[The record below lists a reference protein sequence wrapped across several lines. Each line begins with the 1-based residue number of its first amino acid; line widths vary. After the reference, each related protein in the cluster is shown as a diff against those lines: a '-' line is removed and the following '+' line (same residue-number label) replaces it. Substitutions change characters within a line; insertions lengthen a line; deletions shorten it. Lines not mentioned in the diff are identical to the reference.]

1 MKKQLRR
8 TLSII
13 VSMVLAVS
21 AFSSGFGA
29 SAAIYSDNP
38 LDEWI
43 EMADALKAEGK
54 AYTVGASA
62 FDEAYDNLL
71 YLKSM
76 GATDSETI
84 NSAIDALKTAW
95 NGLAVS
101 EVTEA
106 APNGGVENDTGF
118 AGFGK
123 KYISKTDIKR
133 FEISYNLGKPGADYW
148 KDVNR
153 IYVYAYAYNNS
164 DEISESIGETS
175 LPKGTNKPNINYV
188 RLVLDNKSL
197 NWPGIK
203 PLTNG
208 SEVFLSANT
217 VNKFEF
223 TNESIVSKFTAEGN
237 LIFKQPSD
245 CSENINAYI
254 GSLFIERLEYETAP
268 VSYELF
274 NWVRRAEKLLANG
287 KTYTDGLDSFKSAVS
302 AAKAETDAAKAAE
315 HIEAIK
321 AAWRALKYENAE
333 IIAYPKAQSS
343 TDITNETDGLESGW
357 LAVKS
362 KGKIIET
369 RFDTISGAAGKIAA
383 SDKVYFSI
391 RGYQI
396 ADTSKRPELNWTTI
410 NLNSSS
416 LYYGAGPSV
425 ETYLK
430 KFEFDKDTLSSKLNG
445 AELSTILLK
454 QGGYNA
460 ESVWIVSPIYAVT
473 YGTEQLP
480 PDRLLIWAERA
491 EELLSDSSKTFTAGL
506 DSFEA
511 IIAEI
516 YAADDTADADA
527 LIARL
532 KNAWNNLEYDETFEI
547 AYPQREGG
555 TLNEEFVPADG
566 EKELF
571 GDRYVQITGDN
582 KLQVG
587 FLSSNDEYCT
597 KEWLS
602 GVKEIYFYAR
612 GYKADS
618 PDTALTKNWS
628 GLTIFDDTKNEY
640 LFSGPNFTASLKKFV
655 AKQYPNS
662 SGTRVEMTMAEKM
675 NELGFDSFTR
685 IVMAQGDKETGSV
698 WEVGSMF
705 AVKSSKAHIA
715 DYGDVNDDG
724 NTDILDLVRAKKYFA
739 GADVAISEYALDIN
753 DDNYLKAEDL
763 ASVRKLLLNGTVYSD
778 NQVSDGSIF

>member
-54 AYTVGASA
+54 AFTVGASA

-175 LPKGTNKPNINYV
+175 LPKGTNKPCINYV
-188 RLVLDNKSL
+188 RLVLANESL

-302 AAKAETDAAKAAE
+302 AAKAETDAAKVAD

-362 KGKIIET
+362 NGKIIET
-369 RFDTISGAAGKIAA
+369 RFETISGAAGKIAA
-383 SDKVYFSI
+383 ADKVYFLI
-391 RGYQI
+391 RGYQV
-396 ADTSKRPELNWTTI
+396 ADTSKPPESNWTTI

-416 LYYGAGPSV
+416 LYYGAGPNV
-425 ETYLK
+425 DTYLK

-445 AELSTILLK
+445 AELSTVLLK

-506 DSFEA
+506 DSFKA
-511 IIAEI
+511 MIAEI

-532 KNAWNNLEYDETFEI
+532 KSAWNNLEYTQDIKLGVPNVQNGIIDSTFEPSDSEKALLGENYI
-547 AYPQREGG
+547 KVSNTGGLAVRFDDGDAGHPREW
-555 TLNEEFVPADG
+555 FDDV
-566 EKELF
+566 
-571 GDRYVQITGDN
+571 
-582 KLQVG
+582 
-587 FLSSNDEYCT
+587 S
-597 KEWLS
+597 
-602 GVKEIYFYAR
+602 EIYFYIR
-612 GYKADS
+612 GYQ
-618 PDTALTKNWS
+618 TANETQAPNMNWNVFNLNS
-628 GLTIFDDTKNEY
+628 GNTSI
-640 LFSGPNFTASLKKFV
+640 
-655 AKQYPNS
+655 
-662 SGTRVEMTMAEKM
+662 
-675 NELGFDSFTR
+675 
-685 IVMAQGDKETGSV
+685 TGSV
-698 WEVGSMF
+698 IVNTTLSKRTVSVDNLKTAMDTSGTTTYKNLLMKQGVGSANSTWIVGTLY
-705 AVKSSKAHIA
+705 AVKNHKAHIA

-763 ASVRKLLLNGTVYSD
+763 ASVRRLLLNGTVYSD

>member
-54 AYTVGASA
+54 AFTVGASA

-84 NSAIDALKTAW
+84 NSAIDAIKTAW

-101 EVTEA
+101 EVTET

-118 AGFGK
+118 AEFGK

-164 DEISESIGETS
+164 DEISESIGVTS

-362 KGKIIET
+362 NGKIIET
-369 RFDTISGAAGKIAA
+369 RFETISGAAGKIAA
-383 SDKVYFSI
+383 ADKVYFLI
-391 RGYQI
+391 RGYQV
-396 ADTSKRPELNWTTI
+396 ADTSKPPESNWTTI

-416 LYYGAGPSV
+416 LYYGAGPNV
-425 ETYLK
+425 DTYLK
-430 KFEFDKDTLSSKLNG
+430 KFEFDNDTLSSKLNG
-445 AELSTILLK
+445 AELSTVLLK

-506 DSFEA
+506 DSFKA
-511 IIAEI
+511 MIAEI

-532 KNAWNNLEYDETFEI
+532 KSAWNNLEYTQDIKLGVPNVQNGIIDSTFEPSDSEKALLGENYI
-547 AYPQREGG
+547 KVSNTGGLAVRFDDGDAGHPREW
-555 TLNEEFVPADG
+555 FDDV
-566 EKELF
+566 
-571 GDRYVQITGDN
+571 
-582 KLQVG
+582 
-587 FLSSNDEYCT
+587 S
-597 KEWLS
+597 
-602 GVKEIYFYAR
+602 EIYFYIR
-612 GYKADS
+612 GYQ
-618 PDTALTKNWS
+618 TANETQAPNMNWNVFNLNS
-628 GLTIFDDTKNEY
+628 GNTSI
-640 LFSGPNFTASLKKFV
+640 
-655 AKQYPNS
+655 
-662 SGTRVEMTMAEKM
+662 
-675 NELGFDSFTR
+675 
-685 IVMAQGDKETGSV
+685 TGSV
-698 WEVGSMF
+698 IVNTTLSKRTVSVDNLKTAMDTSGTTTYKNLLMKQGVGSANSTWIVGTLY
-705 AVKSSKAHIA
+705 AVKNHKAHIA

-763 ASVRKLLLNGTVYSD
+763 ASVRRLLLNGTVYSD
-778 NQVSDGSIF
+778 NQVSDGSIFG

>member
-118 AGFGK
+118 AEFGK

-133 FEISYNLGKPGADYW
+133 FEINYNLGKPGADYW
-148 KDVNR
+148 KDVNK

-175 LPKGTNKPNINYV
+175 LPKGTNKPSINYV
-188 RLVLDNKSL
+188 RLVLADNDK
-197 NWPGIK
+197 WPGIK
-203 PLTNG
+203 PLTNE
-208 SEVFLSANT
+208 SEVFLSANA

-223 TNESIVSKFTAEGN
+223 TNENIVSKFNAQGN

-245 CSENINAYI
+245 CSKNINAYI

-287 KTYTDGLDSFKSAVS
+287 KTYTDGLDNFKSAVS
-302 AAKAETDAAKAAE
+302 AAKAETDAAKASE

-333 IIAYPKAQSS
+333 IIAYPKAQNS
-343 TDITNETDGLESGW
+343 TDITNETADIESGW

-362 KGKIIET
+362 NGKIIET
-369 RFDTISGAAGKIAA
+369 RFETISGAAGKIAA
-383 SDKVYFSI
+383 ADKVYFSI

-445 AELSTILLK
+445 AELSTLLLK

-460 ESVWIVSPIYAVT
+460 ESVWIISPIYAVT

-491 EELLSDSSKTFTAGL
+491 EELLSDSSKTFTSGL
-506 DSFEA
+506 NSFEE

-532 KNAWNNLEYDETFEI
+532 KNAWNNLEYTQDIKLGVPNVQNGIIDSTFEPSDSEKALLGENYI
-547 AYPQREGG
+547 KVSNTGGLAVRFDDGDAGHPREW
-555 TLNEEFVPADG
+555 FDDV
-566 EKELF
+566 
-571 GDRYVQITGDN
+571 
-582 KLQVG
+582 
-587 FLSSNDEYCT
+587 S
-597 KEWLS
+597 
-602 GVKEIYFYAR
+602 EIYFYIR
-612 GYKADS
+612 GYQ
-618 PDTALTKNWS
+618 TANETQAPNMNWNVFNLNS
-628 GLTIFDDTKNEY
+628 GNTSI
-640 LFSGPNFTASLKKFV
+640 
-655 AKQYPNS
+655 
-662 SGTRVEMTMAEKM
+662 
-675 NELGFDSFTR
+675 
-685 IVMAQGDKETGSV
+685 TGSV
-698 WEVGSMF
+698 IVNTTLSKRTVSVDNLKTAMDNSGTTTYKNLLMKQGDGSANSTWIVGTLY
-705 AVKSSKAHIA
+705 AVKNHKAHIA

-763 ASVRKLLLNGTVYSD
+763 ASVRRLLLNGTVYSD
-778 NQVSDGSIF
+778 NQVSDGSIFG